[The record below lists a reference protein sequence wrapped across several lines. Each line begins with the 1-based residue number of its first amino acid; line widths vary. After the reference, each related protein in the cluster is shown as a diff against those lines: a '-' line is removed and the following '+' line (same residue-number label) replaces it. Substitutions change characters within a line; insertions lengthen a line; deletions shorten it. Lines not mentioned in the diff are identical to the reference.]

1 MRNLTAS
8 LALAAA
14 LLAAAPSHA
23 RPADAGT
30 AKKIL
35 KDSVAFPTVEGR
47 GQVPALAAYYADV
60 LKAAGFADADIV
72 ITPMGETAT
81 LAATLKGASDA
92 KPILLLGHMDVVE
105 ADPGDWERDPF
116 VPVEEHG
123 YIFGRGARSEGR
135 RVGQEGVG
143 RFSIRW

>member
-72 ITPMGETAT
+72 ITR
-81 LAATLKGASDA
+81 SD
-92 KPILLLGHMDVVE
+92 E
-105 ADPGDWERDPF
+105 
-116 VPVEEHG
+116 
-123 YIFGRGARSEGR
+123 R
-135 RVGQEGVG
+135 RVGQECGG
-143 RFSIRW
+143 TCRCWWSPSHKKQKIEQTRRQE

>member
-60 LKAAGFADADIV
+60 LKAEGFADADIV

-92 KPILLLGHMDVVE
+92 KTILLLGHMDV
-105 ADPGDWERDPF
+105 RS
-116 VPVEEHG
+116 EEHT
-123 YIFGRGARSEGR
+123 SELQSLMR
-135 RVGQEGVG
+135 ISYAVFCLKTKTYRQ
-143 RFSIRW
+143 

>member
-35 KDSVAFPTVEGR
+35 KDSVAFPTVAGC

-60 LKAAGFADADIV
+60 LKAAGFADAELV
-72 ITPMGETAT
+72 IPP
-81 LAATLKGASDA
+81 KGASGPPDV
-92 KPILLLGHMDVVE
+92 KMKGDGEETRVRLTVHMDC
-105 ADPGDWERDPF
+105 
-116 VPVEEHG
+116 
-123 YIFGRGARSEGR
+123 GR
-135 RVGQEGVG
+135 R
-143 RFSIRW
+143 RPRA